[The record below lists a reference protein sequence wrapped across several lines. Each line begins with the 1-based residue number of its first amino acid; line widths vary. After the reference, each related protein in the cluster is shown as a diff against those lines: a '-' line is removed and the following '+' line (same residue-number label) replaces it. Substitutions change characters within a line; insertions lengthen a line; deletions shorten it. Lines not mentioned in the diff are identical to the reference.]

1 MIKRKYKRPEIMFEN
16 FRMDSAIA
24 ACDATVEIGTGG
36 NFATAGIYDP
46 DWGVWIFDTTVPG
59 SRCTIWQE
67 CKHVPTDNSQGGL
80 EDMGGFYAS

>member
-24 ACDATVEIGTGG
+24 ACDTTVEIGTDG

-46 DWGVWIFDTTVPG
+46 DYGVWVFDTNVPG
-59 SRCTIWQE
+59 SRCTMYDE
-67 CKHVPTDNSQGGL
+67 CKHVPTDNSQGEL
-80 EDMGGFYAS
+80 ESIGGFYAS